1 MRSIAVRLHPRGRSV
16 RYHERN
22 ARLARRSSMR
32 TLQRFT
38 CDRSPGWSV
47 ICVDFEK
54 DFEAEAFKK
63 QFGGAEDRITSQT
76 MAKAC
81 WWRLMAEELRTEADG
96 FSSASAK
103 DTMLFAART
112 LEQMAKDVERRLETR
127 ETSGSVRISQPPTA
141 AHSRK

>member
-1 MRSIAVRLHPRGRSV
+1 MRSIAVRLHRAADLSDTV
-16 RYHERN
+16 S
-22 ARLARRSSMR
+22 AMR
-32 TLQRFT
+32 VWLDDHQCEPSRFT
-38 CDRSPGWSV
+38 CDRSPGWSL

-54 DFEAEAFKK
+54 DYEAEAFKK
-63 QFGGAEDRITSQT
+63 QFGGAEYGITTQT

-112 LEQMAKDVERRLETR
+112 LEQMAKDLERRLEMR
-127 ETSGSVRISQPPTA
+127 ETSGSVRISHPPTA
-141 AHSRK
+141 AHSLK